1 MPEPTNCS
9 AEAGG
14 AKPLNEARVALYER
28 LMEAQ
33 ERIAKA
39 RYVHGATDES
49 VVAALD
55 AAQTRPSESELR
67 EDLYLS
73 SLSAYVRALGGY
85 LEIHAVFPE
94 ETVVVHRDRES

>member
-1 MPEPTNCS
+1 MPEPS
-9 AEAGG
+9 SSWAEASG
-14 AKPLNEARVALYER
+14 AKSVNEARVALYER

-39 RYVHGATDES
+39 RYAHGATDES
-49 VVAALD
+49 IVAALD
-55 AAQTRPSESELR
+55 AAQTGPSEAELR

-73 SLSAYVRALGGY
+73 SLSAYVRALGGC

-94 ETVVVHRDRES
+94 ETVVVERDRAP